1 MLFFTVIV
9 SALKSLLAN
18 KMRSFLAML
27 GIIIGVGAVIAMLA
41 MGAGAQQQI
50 TQRFTSMGTNLLF
63 IRPAQKATGG
73 GGARTGSF
81 ETLVLEDALAIARLP
96 GVDAVSPVV
105 NGQVQ
110 AKYMN
115 QNMRSQINGVSMP
128 YFGMRNFEI
137 DKGRMFTEGE
147 SENMARVVVIG
158 PNVATNLFGT
168 MMPVGETIKLNNL
181 SFTVV
186 GVLKSKGDTGF
197 NSPDDQC
204 LVPYSTAM
212 KIMFGQDYLR
222 EIDVAVADGADQ
234 SAVSGQPAQTGFG
247 GGGGGGGGPGG
258 RGGRNGTVHTTP
270 PPPESITSALRK
282 RHRLNDLSTPDD
294 FTIQNQA
301 ELLQNLSESLMT
313 FRILLGGIAAI
324 SLLVGGIGIMNI
336 MLVTVTER
344 TREIGTRKAIGAKNS
359 DILLQFLIE
368 AMVMAGLGG
377 ALGAGLG
384 IGLAKGITLIPI
396 FSSFLTVVE
405 PVVVVTSITVA
416 ALVGL
421 ASGLYPAFRA
431 SMLDPIDALRYE

>member
-1 MLFFTVIV
+1 MLFWTVIV
-9 SALKSLLAN
+9 SAIKSLWAN

-50 TQRFTSMGTNLLF
+50 TARFTSMGTNLLF

-73 GGARTGSF
+73 GGARTGNY
-81 ETLVLEDALAIARLP
+81 ETLVLEDALAIAKLP
-96 GVDAVSPVV
+96 GVDAVSPVA
-105 NGQVQ
+105 NGSVQ

-128 YFGMRNFEI
+128 YFAMRNFEI
-137 DKGRMFTEGE
+137 EKGRMFTEGE
-147 SENMARVVVIG
+147 AENLARVAVIG

-168 MMPVGETIKLNNL
+168 TYPVGETIKMNNL

-222 EIDVAVADGADQ
+222 EIDVAVADGFDQ
-234 SAVSGQPAQTGFG
+234 GAISGQPASTGGF
-247 GGGGGGGGPGG
+247 GGGPGG
-258 RGGRNGTVHTTP
+258 RGGRGGTVHTTP
-270 PPPESITSALRK
+270 PPPDSITAMLRK
-282 RHRLNDLSTPDD
+282 RHRLTDLSMPDD

-313 FRILLGGIAAI
+313 FRILLGGIASI

-384 IGLAKGITLIPI
+384 TLLAKGITWISI
-396 FSSFLTVVE
+396 FSSFQTVVE
-405 PVVVVTSITVA
+405 PAVVVMSITVA
-416 ALVGL
+416 SVVGL

-431 SMLDPIDALRYE
+431 SLLDPIDALRYE

>member
-1 MLFFTVIV
+1 MLFWTVIV
-9 SALKSLLAN
+9 SAIKSLWAN

-27 GIIIGVGAVIAMLA
+27 GVIIGVGAVIAMLA
-41 MGAGAQQQI
+41 MGAGAQAQI

-73 GGARTGSF
+73 GGARTGNY
-81 ETLVLEDALAIARLP
+81 ETLVLEDALAIARLA
-96 GVDAVSPVV
+96 GVEAVSPVV
-105 NGQVQ
+105 NGSVQ

-115 QNMRSQINGVSMP
+115 QNMRSTVNGVSMP
-128 YFGMRNFEI
+128 YFAMRNFEI

-147 SENMARVVVIG
+147 AENLARVTVIG

-168 MMPVGETIKLNNL
+168 TEPVGETIKMNNL
-181 SFTVV
+181 SFTVI

-204 LVPYSTAM
+204 LVPYSTGM

-222 EIDVAVADGADQ
+222 EIDVAVADGYDQ
-234 SAVSGQPAQTGFG
+234 GLISGQPANTSGFG
-247 GGGGGGGGPGG
+247 GG
-258 RGGRNGTVHTTP
+258 RGGRGGTVHTTP
-270 PPPESITSALRK
+270 PPPDSITALLRK
-282 RHRLNDLSTPDD
+282 RHRLTDLSMPDD

-313 FRILLGGIAAI
+313 FRILLGGIASI

-384 IGLAKGITLIPI
+384 ILLAKGITWISI
-396 FSSFLTVVE
+396 FSSFQTVVE
-405 PVVVVTSITVA
+405 PTVVVMSITVA
-416 ALVGL
+416 SIVGL

-431 SMLDPIDALRYE
+431 SLLDPIDALRYE